1 MSQPL
6 RATFQASSQGGDR
19 PSAGT
24 GCGEE
29 GGLVCLLS
37 REWTIGRETHR
48 SPGEQVTWGPLS
60 SKHPAGGAWT
70 VERGTEAARQS
81 SGGGR
86 GPQTHPPPRSSFPT
100 CEGMGLEVCPRLRA
114 APPQRPEVPYRSPAS
129 SGGVARGHRGRGPG
143 RGRAGPLG
151 GAAEPPDRRAVDC
164 LQGNGPAL
172 STPGASESP
181 LRAQI
186 RGPSAGAASTAPAP
200 GRPQIWVASL
210 FLSRAPRTASEHRR
224 V

>member
-151 GAAEPPDRRAVDC
+151 ARLSRRTAGLLTVSRETDPPSLPRA
-164 LQGNGPAL
+164 
-172 STPGASESP
+172 P
-181 LRAQI
+181 LRA
-186 RGPSAGAASTAPAP
+186 
-200 GRPQIWVASL
+200 L
-210 FLSRAPRTASEHRR
+210 
-224 V
+224 